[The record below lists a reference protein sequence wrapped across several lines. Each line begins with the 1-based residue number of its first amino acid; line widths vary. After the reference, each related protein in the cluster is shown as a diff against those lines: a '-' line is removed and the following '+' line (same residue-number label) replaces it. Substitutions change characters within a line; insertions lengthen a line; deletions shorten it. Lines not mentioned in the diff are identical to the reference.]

1 MKLKEM
7 RKSIRAKA
15 LCAIIVFTIGVQ
27 LDSYAGNKDRAGQ
40 MGATELNINPW
51 AASSALFY
59 GNSSF
64 ISGIEAMK
72 LNPAGL
78 VKQKGLEIGVSYNS
92 YMTGTDISFINGG
105 FGIDL
110 NDESK
115 LGINMMAFNFGDVN
129 LATVE
134 SPEQDVKFAP
144 SFFNLGLT
152 YAREFS
158 ENVSTGF
165 QATVLS
171 ENIGDA
177 RATGVSID
185 AGIQYQGGKNNNTHF
200 GVALRNVGPTFSFK
214 GDGFNQSSTDGNGNP
229 ITQKMP
235 TEDINLPTQ
244 FIVSGA
250 YDIFLGEDRDADLD
264 RSKVKHILT
273 PLFSFTSN
281 AFYADHLTFGMEY
294 GLNQKFFLRGAYRYE
309 SKIFSSKDAQT
320 LFTGLSAGLGLN
332 FNLNRE
338 ENSQPLTFDY
348 AFRMTRFS
356 SGVHSVSLKYVLN

>member
-1 MKLKEM
+1 MK
-7 RKSIRAKA
+7 KSTLGKI
-15 LCAIIVFTIGVQ
+15 CAVTMLMVS
-27 LDSYAGNKDRAGQ
+27 LNVDSYAGNKDRAGQ

-59 GNSSF
+59 SNSATVY
-64 ISGIEAMK
+64 GIEAMK

-78 VKQKGLEIGVSYNS
+78 VKQKGLEIGVSYNM
-92 YMTGTDISFINGG
+92 YMSGTDINFVNGA

-134 SPEQDVKFAP
+134 SPEQDVTFAP

-165 QATVLS
+165 QATLLS

-185 AGIQYQGGKNNNTHF
+185 AGIQYQGGNNNNTHF
-200 GVALRNVGPTFSFK
+200 GVVLRNVGPTFSFS
-214 GDGFNQSSTDGNGNP
+214 GDGFNQQSTDVNGNP

-244 FIVSGA
+244 LIISGS
-250 YDIFLGEDRDADLD
+250 YDIYLGMDRDAEINRD
-264 RSKVKHILT
+264 SAKHILT
-273 PLFSFTSN
+273 PMFSFTSN
-281 AFYADHLTFGMEY
+281 AFYSDHIALGMEY
-294 GLNQKFFLRGAYRYE
+294 GLNQKFFMRAAYRYE
-309 SKIFSSKDAQT
+309 SKIFSSADAQT
-320 LFTGLSAGLGLN
+320 LFSGLSAGLGLK
-332 FNLNRE
+332 FNLNKE
-338 ENSQPLTFDY
+338 DQTQPLNFDY
-348 AFRMTRFS
+348 AYRMTRFS
-356 SGVHSVSLKYVLN
+356 GGVHSVSLKYTIN